1 MSKIL
6 DKSLILNR
14 IKAHYKFKKDIDFAK
29 FLGIASNTLGNW
41 HSRNTMNFDRI
52 FTKCEELNPN
62 WIINGVGR
70 PNKDYDNLEET
81 ITSEVGDVDQDY
93 RLKNFGK
100 ETERLAKLASLQ
112 EETIAAQAKTIAVME
127 KLIERD
133 SALHAK

>member
-1 MSKIL
+1 MSKVL

-14 IKAHYKFKKDIDFAK
+14 IKAHYKFKTDTDFAN

-41 HSRNTMNFDRI
+41 HSRNTMNFDRV

-70 PNKDYDNLEET
+70 PNKDYDNLQEN
-81 ITSEVGDVDQDY
+81 IVSEVGDVDQDY

-100 ETERLAKLASLQ
+100 ETERLTKLASLQ

-133 SALHAK
+133 SSLHAK